1 MNVQN
6 KPPVG
11 TVKGTRKRAGR
22 IWGTTS
28 AVLLATGVFAVALP
42 VFLICSNVRLV
53 INSPLLYEY
62 DFARYGIESRTGL
75 PKEEFRRAT
84 DQIVDYFNGSDEW
97 LDVRVQ
103 GEGKDVSLYK
113 EREVLHMRDVKG
125 LVRGVYAAGLWTAG
139 YVVLVAAVGALLA
152 RRRFLPVLASGV
164 KWSAIGAVAVIVL
177 VGIASL
183 VAFDPIFTAFHKL
196 SFSNDLWLL
205 DPDTDYLLKMFPEG
219 FFLDATPAIAVF
231 TVAEFAVLAGAIALL
246 RRRFR

>member
-1 MNVQN
+1 M
-6 KPPVG
+6 
-11 TVKGTRKRAGR
+11 A
-22 IWGTTS
+22 S
-28 AVLLATGVFAVALP
+28 AVLPATVVCAMALP
-42 VFLICSNVRLV
+42 IFLICTNVRLV

-62 DFARYGIESRTGL
+62 DFARYDIESRTGL
-75 PKEEFRRAT
+75 PREEFRRAT
-84 DQIVDYFNGSDEW
+84 DQIVDYFNGPDEW

-103 GEGKDVSLYK
+103 WEGREVSLYK

-125 LVRGVYAAGLWTAG
+125 LVRGVYAAGLWTGG
-139 YVVLVAAVGALLA
+139 YVVLFAVAGALLA

-164 KWSAIGAVAVIVL
+164 KWSAIGSVAVIVL

-205 DPDTDYLLKMFPEG
+205 DPNTDYLLKMFPEG
-219 FFLDATPAIAVF
+219 FFLDATLAIAAF

-246 RRRFR
+246 RRRLG